1 MRSTVRRLQKTNSFS
16 EDGFLRPTGQN
27 DDGEGMVI
35 SLLNKDRN
43 AGAKRVAELVEAFR
57 RADQLM
63 ESIKAS
69 ADSGGGPKVLVNDPL
84 MRDINE
90 RLSKYQWLP
99 AIFGFIGTEPHFK
112 ARLLMISGKSND
124 ALLALEQCA
133 IQWLVDHV
141 DAVHRIRRCHLEK
154 CRKWFFA
161 KTDHQ
166 KYCGDNCRQRD
177 AAQGESFKAKRR
189 IYMKKYR
196 RAESERD
203 ARAKRLAKGKS
214 K

>member
-1 MRSTVRRLQKTNSFS
+1 MYKPSIGRHRPTSRRPLPRSKAHSSLGILQHDKEHRIANKEKPVYCNMHMRSTVRRLQKTNSFS

-133 IQWLVDHV
+133 
-141 DAVHRIRRCHLEK
+141 
-154 CRKWFFA
+154 
-161 KTDHQ
+161 
-166 KYCGDNCRQRD
+166 
-177 AAQGESFKAKRR
+177 
-189 IYMKKYR
+189 
-196 RAESERD
+196 
-203 ARAKRLAKGKS
+203 
-214 K
+214 